1 MSNKIKNIKN
11 RIIKALGGYTVG
23 QYIAINDIAA
33 QLLEERKKKTVLV
46 RATVRM
52 AKDQIFLDSAQDV
65 VREELSRQFADYII
79 RNNDL
84 MTIRSWE
91 ETETNCFV
99 VSAEVGIERRAGQ
112 L

>member
-1 MSNKIKNIKN
+1 MRNKIKNIKN

-23 QYIAINDIAA
+23 QYNAINGIAA
-33 QLLEERKKKTVLV
+33 GLLEERKKQIVLFH
-46 RATVRM
+46 ATVRM
-52 AKDQIFLDSAQDV
+52 EKEQMFLDSAQDM

-79 RNNDL
+79 RNNGL

-91 ETETNCFV
+91 EAGCFV
-99 VSAEVGIERRAGQ
+99 AKAEVGIVRIGDAGQ